1 MNQNIW
7 GPHTWFALHSISF
20 AYPLYP
26 TSQDKERYKTFIETL
41 QYVLPC
47 SVCRKNFRRNL
58 KEFPPKLSSRKS
70 FVYWLI
76 DIHNEVNSLTGKER
90 ISYDKAIALY
100 EKKYNKKIKLE
111 EISLKPVFNLKL
123 KYIILFVVLAMGY
136 YLVKY

>member
-26 TSQDKERYKTFIETL
+26 TSQDKERYKTFINTL

-70 FVYWLI
+70 CTVCWQPPYQTR
-76 DIHNEVNSLTGKER
+76 EGP
-90 ISYDKAIALY
+90 
-100 EKKYNKKIKLE
+100 EK
-111 EISLKPVFNLKL
+111 
-123 KYIILFVVLAMGY
+123 GY
-136 YLVKY
+136 HP